1 MKDRPRLQPEP
12 SRPSP
17 PWARAAT
24 MKEPATHRDEAH
36 DERAR
41 VRVGVHV
48 AQAPVVTGAAQVAAA
63 LTCLLLLSRC
73 TPQPPS
79 EPTPVG
85 IDSGARAEEIE
96 RFIAPEV
103 PAMAN
108 VLARILRP
116 IGGSQ

>member
-1 MKDRPRLQPEP
+1 MKDRARLQP

-17 PWARAAT
+17 PSARAAT
-24 MKEPATHRDEAH
+24 TKEPASHRYVAH
-36 DERAR
+36 DERPR

-48 AQAPVVTGAAQVAAA
+48 NQAPVVTGAAQG
-63 LTCLLLLSRC
+63 TIMTRSRAVRGA
-73 TPQPPS
+73 TAPP

-85 IDSGARAEEIE
+85 IDSGALAEEIE

-103 PAMAN
+103 PAMDD